1 MTTRGDPAQL
11 ARLRAIIHQ
20 TRDALQAFLDEPQQP
35 KGQGPV
41 TDGEKHS
48 VKGTDTVTTTL
59 ERLLPEYDQ
68 REVHSRWINAEP
80 TVVWAALHE
89 ATAADLPFARVLMRI
104 RSGGRTHLAGPLLE
118 LRPALQPL
126 GKTEGREIVAGL
138 ISQAWRLIPRTKK
151 VSGGQEAF
159 AAFNEPGWV
168 KVGIDIR
175 LIPERGGTR
184 LRTETR
190 CKATDGRA
198 RMVFGMYWVLIRAGS
213 GLIRRE
219 TLAAVCRRAE
229 QTSRMQKGADHRGPC

>member
-41 TDGEKHS
+41 TDGEQRS

-89 ATAADLPFARVLMRI
+89 ATAADLPFARVL
-104 RSGGRTHLAGPLLE
+104 
-118 LRPALQPL
+118 
-126 GKTEGREIVAGL
+126 
-138 ISQAWRLIPRTKK
+138 IPRTKK

-168 KVGIDIR
+168 KVGIDFR

-198 RMVFGMYWVLIRAGS
+198 RIVFGMYWVLIRAGS

-229 QTSRMQKGADHRGPC
+229 QTS